1 MHVITGSDALCDA
14 HTVPIQYASIGLP
27 QKSGI
32 YLFLLQGIIG
42 GDALCDAYIVSR
54 QYIGDAC
61 NYWKEFSKLY
71 YLSKAEI
78 EY

>member
-32 YLFLLQGIIG
+32 CLFLLQGIIG
-42 GDALCDAYIVSR
+42 GDALCDAYTVSK
-54 QYIGDAC
+54 QSIEDGC
-61 NYWKEFSKLY
+61 NYWKEFLKLY
-71 YLSKAEI
+71 YLLKAEI
-78 EY
+78 E